1 MFISASNRIS
11 NIIDRVIVS
20 LTVIEAVQKRGHIR
34 QVERMNGNDKDNGS
48 RADRF
53 IIIVS

>member
-20 LTVIEAVQKRGHIR
+20 LKVKEAVQKRGHIR
-34 QVERMNGNDKDNGS
+34 QVERMDGNDKDNGS